1 MPSALK
7 AYYYLSQTSNW
18 CLLPYLW
25 ESYPIFILDNSNF
38 LLDEKHPLWMAV
50 RAFFVLSQFSI
61 YFVHDLRWFFSPYN
75 LRIPLPFSL
84 EFQVQ
89 LFHFK
94 QATKV
99 ARSDLAKIL
108 RLTSQMSISPVVDVW
123 IPFYQ
128 VKAAYLLYLPQMQY
142 IQLWGKCAIFRF
154 WVDPAQRDA
163 TLQFSSIYLLLVIP
177 KRWK

>member
-1 MPSALK
+1 M
-7 AYYYLSQTSNW
+7 
-18 CLLPYLW
+18 
-25 ESYPIFILDNSNF
+25 
-38 LLDEKHPLWMAV
+38 
-50 RAFFVLSQFSI
+50 

-89 LFHFK
+89 LFHLK

-99 ARSDLAKIL
+99 ARRDLAEIL
-108 RLTSQMSISPVVDVW
+108 RLTFQMSISPVVDVW
-123 IPFYQ
+123 IPFCQ
-128 VKAAYLLYLPQMQY
+128 VKAAYLLYLPQMEY

-154 WVDPAQRDA
+154 WVDPAQRDV

-177 KRWK
+177 KRWSKPQVSFLFIEDMVICESIGENTTLMLLNNLQ